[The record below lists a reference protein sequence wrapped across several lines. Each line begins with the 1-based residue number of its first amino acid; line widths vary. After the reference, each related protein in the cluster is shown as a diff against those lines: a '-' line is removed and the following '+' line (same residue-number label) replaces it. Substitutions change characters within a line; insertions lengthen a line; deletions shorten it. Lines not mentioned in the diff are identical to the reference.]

1 MEQRRFLLFLVL
13 SVAVL
18 FAWQMFVVAPHNA
31 AVKRKQEQQKALAK
45 SDSAKTASVK
55 TDEAKSVAKTAEK
68 TGDEKTAKTEIAKV
82 EKPKPKVELAP
93 TETVTLG
100 SLDPASGY
108 FIQAKVVTTGAAVNE
123 IALNDK
129 RYRQIANL
137 NEQFRVVGTNRFTPL
152 RTFATAIDVL
162 DEQYAALSKDE
173 LAKLEL
179 ESKPTSTTI
188 NWKVVKDKTEFDA
201 NDKKIVTAVVFS
213 LQSPDANFEV
223 LKRYSLVKPEGSP
236 DNDHTGYQ
244 LLLDLS
250 IHSKTNK
257 TVKYVL
263 QGPVGVPLENI
274 DNTSKFRD
282 VFAGLLDP
290 EGRVSTD
297 SISAANL
304 VEAVEDDEVESW
316 KVKPLRFIGI
326 DVLYFASL
334 VVPQEDQN
342 KTRYI
347 ATATPMQVTRAGT
360 DSHSDISVQLHS
372 VPLEIPAGG
381 TVTHKYALYAG
392 PKQAEL
398 LESIDAADILDYG
411 RILGFIA
418 KGMLGLLAFFH
429 SIGLPYWLCII
440 CLTVVVRGCLFPL
453 SKKQA
458 ISARKMKELQPKIAE
473 LKKKYAND
481 KQKLAQAQME
491 LFAKG
496 GANPLAGCL
505 PLLLQLPIFIGL
517 YTALGRAIEL
527 RLADFLWIENLAAPD
542 ALFPFG
548 FRIPLVGWET
558 FNLLPIITIVLFI
571 VQQKMFM
578 PPPTDEQQAMQYK
591 IMNYMMIFMG
601 FIFYKMPA
609 GLCVYFIASS
619 SWGMGERKLLDRL
632 KPPEEPPP
640 EDGTSTNAKGPPAPK
655 KSGPTF
661 FERLLVMADKPG
673 VSTSAER
680 EQKSNDKNLP
690 QKPKRKNK
698 GKKSR

>member
-18 FAWQMFVVAPHNA
+18 FAWQILVVAPQNA
-31 AVKRKQEQQKALAK
+31 AMKRKQEQEAALAK
-45 SDSAKTASVK
+45 TDSAKTES
-55 TDEAKSVAKTAEK
+55 EK
-68 TGDEKTAKTEIAKV
+68 TGDIKSAEKTASEKTAKTEVAKV
-82 EKPKPKVELAP
+82 QEPEIKIELPPA
-93 TETVTLG
+93 ESVTLG

-108 FIQAKVVTTGAAVNE
+108 FLQAKVVSTGASVLE

-129 RYRQIANL
+129 RFRQIANL
-137 NEQFRVVGTNRFTPL
+137 NEQLRVVGTNRFTPL
-152 RTFATAIDVL
+152 RTFETAIDVI
-162 DEQYAALSKDE
+162 DDQFAALPSAE
-173 LAKLEL
+173 LAKLKL
-179 ESKPTSTTI
+179 ESHPRTTTI
-188 NWKVVKDKTEFDA
+188 DWKVVSKETDP
-201 NDKKIVTAVVFS
+201 NDEAILTAVVFS

-223 LKRYSLVKPEGSP
+223 VKRFSLVKPTGST

-244 LLLDLS
+244 LMLDLS
-250 IHSKTNK
+250 IHSKVAK
-257 TVKYVL
+257 TVNYVL

-282 VFAGLLDP
+282 VFVGLMD
-290 EGRVSTD
+290 ENGTVSTD
-297 SISAANL
+297 SISAANV

-316 KVKPLRFIGI
+316 KVKPIRFIGI
-326 DVLYFASL
+326 DVLYFAAL
-334 VVPQEDQN
+334 IVPQEDQN

-347 ATATPMQVTRAGT
+347 ATATPTEVTRAGT

-372 VPLEIPAGG
+372 IPLEIPAGG
-381 TVTHKYALYAG
+381 SVTHKYALYAG
-392 PKQAEL
+392 PKQSEL
-398 LESIDAADILDYG
+398 LEGIDAADILDYG
-411 RILGFIA
+411 RFLGFIA
-418 KGMLGLLAFFH
+418 KGMLALLAFFH
-429 SIGLPYWLCII
+429 GIGLPYWLCII
-440 CLTVVVRGCLFPL
+440 CLTAVVRGCLFPL

-548 FRIPLVGWET
+548 FRIPLVGWDT

-632 KPPEEPPP
+632 KQPDTQPPEPGNSSTTNGPDAP
-640 EDGTSTNAKGPPAPK
+640 ENPK
-655 KSGPTF
+655 KSGPSF
-661 FERLLVMADKPG
+661 FERLLEMADKPG
-673 VSTSAER
+673 MTNSTER
-680 EQKSNDKNLP
+680 ENKSNGKGSSN
-690 QKPKRKNK
+690 KPKRKNK